1 MKQYGKITFV
11 DLAGSERLKFSG
23 SSGEMLKETGNINRS
38 LFTLG
43 KVIATL
49 DKGDA
54 FVPYRDSKLTKLL
67 MDSLGGSSSCIM
79 VACCSPSARYSEE
92 TLSTLQYAARA
103 GNICNKPVVQLEPQQ
118 RLIMQLRAEVAQLRA
133 ENAQLRLG
141 QGLPPAEPRRP
152 SSAALRLAPQG
163 SGRQVAGGHAGAAG
177 GATAGLAGGA
187 EMLTVLPQ
195 PPRAASSPSTRC
207 CLRVPA
213 PPLSPARAPV
223 TPGGAGRVAQVGTPP
238 RQAAG
243 SAGTY
248 AGSEEAGMRRTG
260 ARAELYEKAVGYAE
274 GYAAGIDQAASRRT
288 RTVPRLSSPL
298 VLFILASV
306 RLSLHPSVRPSVRP
320 SVLYLFL

>member
-1 MKQYGKITFV
+1 MPACARAAHAAGACLTDGFRGAQDPETGDEVKQYGKITFV

-163 SGRQVAGGHAGAAG
+163 GGRQVTGGHAGAAG

-195 PPRAASSPSTRC
+195 PPAHDELPLLDLNFPNRPPAHGAVGR
-207 CLRVPA
+207 CLR
-213 PPLSPARAPV
+213 
-223 TPGGAGRVAQVGTPP
+223 
-238 RQAAG
+238 
-243 SAGTY
+243 
-248 AGSEEAGMRRTG
+248 
-260 ARAELYEKAVGYAE
+260 
-274 GYAAGIDQAASRRT
+274 
-288 RTVPRLSSPL
+288 RL
-298 VLFILASV
+298 
-306 RLSLHPSVRPSVRP
+306 RHQRERP
-320 SVLYLFL
+320 